1 MTETYD
7 AAPSGARATLPE
19 VAKEFD
25 LPFYYGAFTNLGVD
39 YLVEPAEVRGL
50 LKAKSEHLVPALF
63 GGKACVSYNY
73 QLYLGQFSNGANI
86 IQEIEFNVVAY
97 SAADAAR
104 IPKLTYQQYAA
115 GEDQTR
121 GYGFC
126 RIHVPCDSD
135 LAIRAGQVLFGEPKF
150 KAAFDIAI
158 PAANRNIG
166 TPPYWTDTWTITCK
180 EDGPQGHSIVVI
192 RADLTGLTAHPAS
205 IAPFTEYGSQQD
217 GKLIAAP
224 LNIFQ
229 PYQFYDLST
238 ERALQKRVTITSGPA
253 VKPVEDFVRLIEGKA
268 PAGAWTYQ
276 SPPVAAQNRPY
287 FVNVAA
293 TAEGQ
298 PTDQLLGSGTAG

>member
-7 AAPSGARATLPE
+7 GAPRGARAALPE
-19 VAKEFD
+19 VPKEFD

-39 YLVEPAEVRGL
+39 YLVEPTAVLGL
-50 LKAKSEHLVPALF
+50 LKAKGEHLALALF
-63 GGKACVSYNY
+63 DGQACVSYNY
-73 QLYLGQFSNGANI
+73 QLYLGQFSGGANI

-97 SAADAAR
+97 PAADAAR
-104 IPKLTYQQYAA
+104 TPKLTYQQYAA

-121 GYGFC
+121 SYGFC

-158 PAANRNIG
+158 PAANRNTG
-166 TPPYWTDTWTITCK
+166 TPPHWTDTWTITCK
-180 EDGPQGHSIVVI
+180 EDGPQGRSIVVI
-192 RADLTGLTAHPAS
+192 RADLTGLSAHPAS
-205 IAPFTEYGSQQD
+205 IAPFTEYGHQQD

-238 ERALQKRVTITSGPA
+238 DRALQGHVTITSGPA
-253 VKPVEDFVRLIEGKA
+253 VEPVDDFVRLIEGKA

-276 SPPVAAQNRPY
+276 SPPVAVQNRPY
-287 FVNVAA
+287 FVNVVAA
-293 TAEGQ
+293 AEDQ
-298 PTDQLLGSGTAG
+298 PTDQGLGARVAG